1 MRMPAEER
9 RLEGLRQAAEAL
21 GLDPAI
27 LLAALDAP
35 KEPEPEPEPLP
46 ELTLE
51 PLSDAEWAVLEPAL
65 LRHRRY
71 LSKIPPRDFVNA
83 VLWLAAYKFEF
94 TLLPLNGGWSAA
106 AIRDKLARESRAR
119 LWSALLGVAEK
130 SAVFCEERLKLF
142 ERLVSYERAAL
153 ARSERLRIV
162 RLKKLAKGEAAVA
175 RRPFRAA
182 G

>member
-1 MRMPAEER
+1 MSAEEQP
-9 RLEGLRQAAEAL
+9 EGLRQAAEGL
-21 GLDPAI
+21 GTDPAI
-27 LLAALDAP
+27 LLAALNAP
-35 KEPEPEPEPLP
+35 EEPEPEPEPLP
-46 ELTLE
+46 ELTVE
-51 PLSDAEWAVLEPAL
+51 PLADSEWFVLKPAL
-65 LRHRRY
+65 LSHRRY

-83 VLWLAAYKFEF
+83 ALWLAAYRFEF
-94 TLLPLNGGWSAA
+94 TLLPLTGSWTAA

-119 LWSALLGVAEK
+119 LWSALFGVAEK

-162 RLKKLAKGEAAVA
+162 RLKKLANDKPQRA